1 MENSLSMGNNLN
13 RRTFLFTASTV
24 LSAPSLVLSSQTF
37 ATEANREFLVKW
49 RNMAIGSSNIRVK
62 RDQKKLRAEIDVNLV
77 VKIFG
82 ITFYS
87 YSLKNRELWE
97 EGQLIKLT
105 SEAQENKKKDQLSVH
120 KKANNLH
127 IKGSKFTG
135 EISENAA
142 TTSYFTS
149 DFLLRKIWI
158 NTHNGKPL
166 NVDFMAS
173 GEENISTFSGERIA
187 KKWVNSGDLDLS
199 LFYDANGDWIGSS
212 FPVRGEQAT
221 MILNKE
227 NNSINDLW
235 KKTLSQ

>member
-13 RRTFLFTASTV
+13 RRTFLFTASAV

-37 ATEANREFLVKW
+37 EAEASREVLVIW
-49 RNMAIGSSNIRVK
+49 RNMTIGSSNIRAR
-62 RDQKKLRAEIDVNLV
+62 RDQKKLKTEIDVKLV

-97 EGQLIKLT
+97 EGQLIKLN
-105 SEAQENKKKDQLSVH
+105 SEAQENKKKNQLSVH
-120 KKANNLH
+120 KKAKKLH
-127 IKGSKFTG
+127 LEGSKFSG
-135 EISENAA
+135 QISENAA

-173 GEENISTFSGERIA
+173 GEENISTFSGDRVA

-227 NNSINDLW
+227 KNSINDLW

>member
-105 SEAQENKKKDQLSVH
+105 SEAQENKKTDQLSVH

-127 IKGSKFTG
+127 IEGSKFTG

-173 GEENISTFSGERIA
+173 GEENISTFSGDRVA

-227 NNSINDLW
+227 KNSINDLW
-235 KKTLSQ
+235 EKTLSQ

>member
-227 NNSINDLW
+227 KNSINYLW

>member
-24 LSAPSLVLSSQTF
+24 LSAPRLVLSSQTL

-105 SEAQENKKKDQLSVH
+105 SEAQENKKKVRLSVH
-120 KKANNLH
+120 KRAKNLH

-149 DFLLRKIWI
+149 DFLLRKLWI

-173 GEENISTFSGERIA
+173 GEENISTFSGDRVA
-187 KKWVNSGDLDLS
+187 KKWVNCCLLYTSPSPRD
-199 LFYDANGDWIGSS
+199 
-212 FPVRGEQAT
+212 RG
-221 MILNKE
+221 
-227 NNSINDLW
+227 
-235 KKTLSQ
+235 

>member
-1 MENSLSMGNNLN
+1 MENSLFMGNNLN
-13 RRTFLFTASTV
+13 RRTFLFAASAA

-37 ATEANREFLVKW
+37 ETEASREFLVKW
-49 RNMAIGSSNIRVK
+49 RNMTIGSSNVRVR
-62 RDQKKLRAEIDVNLV
+62 RDQKKLRTEIDVNLV

-127 IKGSKFTG
+127 IEGSKFTG
-135 EISENAA
+135 EISENVA

-149 DFLLRKIWI
+149 DFLLRKLWI

-173 GEENISTFSGERIA
+173 GEENITTFSGERIA

-199 LFYDANGDWIGSS
+199 LFYDASGDWIGSS

-227 NNSINDLW
+227 KNSINDLW

>member
-1 MENSLSMGNNLN
+1 MENSLSMGSNLN

-105 SEAQENKKKDQLSVH
+105 SEAQENKKRDQLSVH

-127 IKGSKFTG
+127 IEGSKFTG

-173 GEENISTFSGERIA
+173 GEENISTFSGDRVA

-199 LFYDANGDWIGSS
+199 LFYDTNGDWIGSS

-227 NNSINDLW
+227 KNSINDLW
-235 KKTLSQ
+235 EKTLSQ

>member
-120 KKANNLH
+120 KRANNLH

-149 DFLLRKIWI
+149 DFLLRNLWI

-227 NNSINDLW
+227 KNSINDLW

>member
-1 MENSLSMGNNLN
+1 MGNNLN
-13 RRTFLFTASTV
+13 RRTFLLTASTI
-24 LSAPSLVLSSQTF
+24 LSAPSLVLSSQ
-37 ATEANREFLVKW
+37 AVENEASREFLVIW
-49 RNMAIGSSNIRVK
+49 RNMTIGNSNVK
-62 RDQKKLRAEIDVNLV
+62 VRRDQKKLKTEIDVNLV

-120 KKANNLH
+120 KRAKNLH

-149 DFLLRKIWI
+149 DFLLRNVWI
-158 NTHNGKPL
+158 STHNGKPL

-173 GEENISTFSGERIA
+173 GEENISTFSGERVA
-187 KKWVNSGDLDLS
+187 KKWINSGDLDLS

-221 MILNKE
+221 MLLNKE
-227 NNSINDLW
+227 KNSINDLW

>member
-37 ATEANREFLVKW
+37 ETEASKEFLVKW
-49 RNMAIGSSNIRVK
+49 RNMTIGRSNVRVK
-62 RDQKKLRAEIDVNLV
+62 RHQKKLRTEIDVNLV

-120 KKANNLH
+120 KKANNLY
-127 IKGSKFTG
+127 IEGSKFTG

-149 DFLLRKIWI
+149 DFLLRKLWI

-227 NNSINDLW
+227 KNSINDLW

>member
-82 ITFYS
+82 IKFYS

-105 SEAQENKKKDQLSVH
+105 SEAQENNKKDQLSVH

-127 IKGSKFTG
+127 IEGSKFTG

-173 GEENISTFSGERIA
+173 GEENISTFSGDRVA
-187 KKWVNSGDLDLS
+187 RKWVNSGDLDLS

-227 NNSINDLW
+227 KNSINDLW
-235 KKTLSQ
+235 EKTLSK

>member
-235 KKTLSQ
+235 KKTLPQ

>member
-24 LSAPSLVLSSQTF
+24 LSAPSLVLSSQTL

-127 IKGSKFTG
+127 IEGSKFTG

-173 GEENISTFSGERIA
+173 GEENISTFSGDRVA

-221 MILNKE
+221 MMLNKE
-227 NNSINDLW
+227 KNSINDLW
-235 KKTLSQ
+235 EKTLSQ

>member
-105 SEAQENKKKDQLSVH
+105 SEAQENKKTDQLSVH

-127 IKGSKFTG
+127 IEGSKFTG

-173 GEENISTFSGERIA
+173 GEENISTFSGDRVA

-227 NNSINDLW
+227 KNSINDLW
-235 KKTLSQ
+235 EKTLSK

>member
-1 MENSLSMGNNLN
+1 
-13 RRTFLFTASTV
+13 
-24 LSAPSLVLSSQTF
+24 
-37 ATEANREFLVKW
+37 
-49 RNMAIGSSNIRVK
+49 
-62 RDQKKLRAEIDVNLV
+62 
-77 VKIFG
+77 
-82 ITFYS
+82 
-87 YSLKNRELWE
+87 
-97 EGQLIKLT
+97 
-105 SEAQENKKKDQLSVH
+105 
-120 KKANNLH
+120 
-127 IKGSKFTG
+127 
-135 EISENAA
+135 
-142 TTSYFTS
+142 S
-149 DFLLRKIWI
+149 DFLLRKLWI

-227 NNSINDLW
+227 KNSINGLW

>member
-127 IKGSKFTG
+127 IEGSKFTG

-173 GEENISTFSGERIA
+173 GEENISTFSGDRVA

-227 NNSINDLW
+227 KNSINDLW

>member
-62 RDQKKLRAEIDVNLV
+62 RDQKKLRAKIDVNLV

-105 SEAQENKKKDQLSVH
+105 SEAQENKKRDQLSVH

-127 IKGSKFTG
+127 IEGSKFTG

-227 NNSINDLW
+227 KNSINDLW